1 MINKGHNLNRE
12 REFTVVLESLHSDFR
27 IFGKGLSA
35 LRDKVDGLSD
45 RVDMLSEKV
54 SELSYKV
61 DGIFEMTGKNVEDI
75 QIIKT
80 DFKKFDKRITLLEQ
94 NFSNN

>member
-1 MINKGHNLNRE
+1 MKNKEPSLNRE
-12 REFTVVLESLHSDFR
+12 REFTVVLEGLRSDFR
-27 IFGKGLSA
+27 IFGESLSA

-45 RVDMLSEKV
+45 RADMLSEKV

-75 QIIKT
+75 HIIKT
-80 DFKKFDKRITLLEQ
+80 DFKKFDKRISLLEQ